1 VSSLFGCDYHDFSVW
16 ENPRKKALDS
26 GTGSGLDN
34 YERYYK
40 GSYPTMK
47 TVLRML
53 TMALPIIAIS
63 GFSQTRDS
71 SALRPPKASSVAIVV
86 FEDLECPTCAHVE
99 PILQDAIRNY
109 KIPLV
114 RYDFPIPSHSWSFE
128 AHVQARYFDTKSKQL
143 GEDFRRWIFANQ
155 NLITKRNLHSM
166 MERFANERH
175 MTAPTIVD
183 PSGELAGK
191 VKADF
196 AIGQKV
202 GISYT
207 PTVYVVSN
215 SRQTPY
221 IEVKDLSQLFSVI
234 DKINAELTAQPPA
247 PSAKPVKGTS
257 SKSTRKSALQ

>member
-1 VSSLFGCDYHDFSVW
+1 
-16 ENPRKKALDS
+16 
-26 GTGSGLDN
+26 
-34 YERYYK
+34 
-40 GSYPTMK
+40 
-47 TVLRML
+47 
-53 TMALPIIAIS
+53 
-63 GFSQTRDS
+63 
-71 SALRPPKASSVAIVV
+71 
-86 FEDLECPTCAHVE
+86 
-99 PILQDAIRNY
+99 
-109 KIPLV
+109 
-114 RYDFPIPSHSWSFE
+114 
-128 AHVQARYFDTKSKQL
+128 
-143 GEDFRRWIFANQ
+143 
-155 NLITKRNLHSM
+155 
-166 MERFANERH
+166 
-175 MTAPTIVD
+175 
-183 PSGELAGK
+183 